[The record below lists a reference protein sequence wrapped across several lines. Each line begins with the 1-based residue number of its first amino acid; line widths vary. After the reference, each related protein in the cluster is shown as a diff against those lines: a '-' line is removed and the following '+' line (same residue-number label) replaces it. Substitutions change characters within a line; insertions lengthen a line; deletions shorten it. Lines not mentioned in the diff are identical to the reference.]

1 VDTGFYPSTIL
12 TTGGGSIAPTTRVLD
27 SYHTVE
33 VYSVWQAIASG
44 LSTGSTHTV
53 VLTVTGLKRTAAS
66 STRLM
71 IQGFGYGTP
80 TTTPATAGAIV
91 FHTTRVGTHFPTHEL
106 AIDHL
111 PTGASAK
118 AFAGGNNHGYEY
130 ATAAPIITIDGAVQ
144 TIADGASLNVA
155 AEAKIVIASDLY
167 HPQRTDAPTFGV
179 QRTYRLNA
187 AGLTVHQLLTAKL
200 ATVVDS
206 GYLAMFSVSSNLDRA
221 QVDGSSTVYNLH
233 DQTTNPDG
241 TYLGKGENTG
251 AAWWKDG
258 GEAVAAISIPNAK
271 QLTGGWSDS
280 VVMASVR
287 VMASTKA
294 SKFYARRTGS
304 VAAGDKW
311 AGEATYVIGRLPDG
325 AGSYFPVS

>member
-1 VDTGFYPSTIL
+1 
-12 TTGGGSIAPTTRVLD
+12 
-27 SYHTVE
+27 
-33 VYSVWQAIASG
+33 
-44 LSTGSTHTV
+44 
-53 VLTVTGLKRTAAS
+53 
-66 STRLM
+66 
-71 IQGFGYGTP
+71 
-80 TTTPATAGAIV
+80 
-91 FHTTRVGTHFPTHEL
+91 
-106 AIDHL
+106 
-111 PTGASAK
+111 
-118 AFAGGNNHGYEY
+118 
-130 ATAAPIITIDGAVQ
+130 
-144 TIADGASLNVA
+144 VA